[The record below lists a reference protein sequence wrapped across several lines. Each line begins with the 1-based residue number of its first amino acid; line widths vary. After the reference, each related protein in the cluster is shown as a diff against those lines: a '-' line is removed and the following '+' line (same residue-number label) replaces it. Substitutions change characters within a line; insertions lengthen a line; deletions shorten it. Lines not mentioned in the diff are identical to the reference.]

1 MTSWKTTSACTAAL
15 GILFSTSAAFAD
27 VTADQVWGDWKNYMS
42 GFGYDLSSNETMS
55 GDTLTITDITMSTS
69 LPDDNG
75 SLDLKMGGISFT
87 NNGDGT
93 VSVSVPPVMPVTVN
107 IAPTTGETVD
117 LTLQYATTGYTV
129 NVSGDPDGMT
139 YNYSVAS
146 AAISLDRLVVN
157 GLAIDVGEASLSI
170 ADLVGSSYMK
180 LGDLRQTKQK
190 FNTGPISFAVN
201 FADPEGK
208 GGIVAN
214 GNYEGISFEGGGS
227 FPSEMDINDLAAMLA
242 AGFAFDGEYTFKG
255 GATNFTIDDKGKVTE
270 ISTKSDGGQI
280 AITMNQSQLHYG
292 GSSDNIEINMS
303 GGDIPLPIELALK
316 QWGFNL
322 LMPIAKGD
330 AEQDFALSMNITG
343 FSVSDLLW
351 SLADPT
357 GTLPHDPATIA
368 FDLSGKAKLFF
379 DLLDQNQMQ
388 AATTNGETPGELNA
402 LALNSLTV
410 KAAGAE
416 LTGNGGFTFDNS
428 DLTTFDG
435 LPAPTGAI
443 DLKMVGLNGLLD
455 NLVAMGML
463 PEDQVMGMRMM
474 MGMFAVVGDGDDTLT
489 SKIEVSGDGQIKANG
504 QRIK

>member
-1 MTSWKTTSACTAAL
+1 MTSWKTTSACTAAI
-15 GILFSTSAAFAD
+15 GILLSGSAAFAE

-42 GFGYDLSSNETMS
+42 GFGYDLSSNENMS
-55 GDTLTITDITMSTS
+55 GDTLTITDITMTTS
-69 LPDDNG
+69 LPDEGG
-75 SLDLKMGGISFT
+75 SLDLKMGGIAFT

-117 LTLQYATTGYTV
+117 LTLQYTTTGYTV
-129 NVSGDPDGMT
+129 NVSGDPDDMT
-139 YNYSVAS
+139 YNYLVAS

-170 ADLVGSSYMK
+170 ADLIGSTNMQ

-190 FNTGPISFAVN
+190 FNTGPISFALD

-208 GGIVAN
+208 GRVVAN
-214 GNYEGISFEGGGS
+214 GDYEGISFEGGGS
-227 FPSEMDINDLAAMLA
+227 FPVDMDINDIVAMLA
-242 AGFAFDGEYTFKG
+242 SGFAFDGTYTFKS
-255 GATNFTIDDKGKVTE
+255 GATSFNIDDNGKVTE
-270 ISTKSDGGQI
+270 GSTKTGGGRL
-280 AITMNQSQLHYG
+280 AVTMNQNLLQYG
-292 GSSDNIEINMS
+292 AISDNIEIKMS
-303 GGDIPLPIELALK
+303 GGDIPLPIELAMK

-322 LMPIAKGD
+322 LMPIAKSD
-330 AEQDFALSMNITG
+330 AEQDFALSMNITD

-351 SLADPT
+351 GLADPT
-357 GTLPHDPATIA
+357 ATLPRDPATIA

-388 AATTNGETPGELNA
+388 AATTGAEAPGELNE
-402 LALNSLTV
+402 LKLNSLTV

-416 LTGNGGFTFDNS
+416 LTGDGGFTFDNS
-428 DLTTFDG
+428 DLTTFSG
-435 LPAPTGAI
+435 VPAPTGAI

-463 PEDQVMGMRMM
+463 PEDQVTGMRMM

-504 QRIK
+504 QRLK